1 MREANKTAHAV
12 RSGRATASTPPSTD
26 DGAAPVKPRD
36 YGKPRSRKLN
46 ESGKAL
52 LAAYMGASTDPVEAE
67 RVKLVRAC
75 RATVHSRVMAAREDP
90 DKFVEYCF
98 HDSETG
104 RPMRQAKIHRDLQA
118 SMASG
123 DDCVNL
129 LPRDHGKTTQT
140 EAHAL
145 WRLGNNPALRIKI
158 VCASDSKAVERLFA
172 IIQHIRTNDRVR
184 SVFPWLRPAGLGDWT
199 KHKIVVD
206 RPHISRDAS
215 IEALGVL
222 STATGG
228 RCDLL
233 FADDVVDRRNALEL
247 PKLRETIKSAWDS
260 DWSNL
265 LEPHAQ
271 SIYNATPWHV
281 SDLTHKLIRNPTY
294 RVMRRPVGTAKD
306 PYRPVWKEKWD
317 RPELKRRK
325 LRIGEMEYAR
335 GFRLVALSG
344 EFATVR
350 PEFVTYWDAPPDL
363 GALRV
368 FQAFDVSSGEAADY
382 FAAVTVGVDPATR
395 IIYVLDAWH
404 DKLTFLGRAG
414 AVARERK
421 RWHPNAQGI
430 EDEAMKSLR
439 QFLDEATLL
448 DTIPLRPTLSKAVR
462 LMGVTPYMERNQVAF
477 NPALHPDRIVN
488 AEETGDLVTE
498 LTEFPLGA
506 HDDLVDAYVH
516 AINLAAAYG
525 GADEEDR
532 AVQLGVSVIGG
543 GNGAGAGLLD
553 VPDDG
558 GNGAGNGGM
567 VAL

>member
-1 MREANKTAHAV
+1 
-12 RSGRATASTPPSTD
+12 
-26 DGAAPVKPRD
+26 
-36 YGKPRSRKLN
+36 
-46 ESGKAL
+46 
-52 LAAYMGASTDPVEAE
+52 MGASTDPVEAE
-67 RVKLVRAC
+67 RVRLVRTA
-75 RATVHSRVMAAREDP
+75 RAVVHSRVMAAREHP
-90 DKFVEYCF
+90 DRFIEYCF
-98 HDSETG
+98 RDETG
-104 RPMRQAKIHRDLQA
+104 QAIRQAKIHRDLQA
-118 SMASG
+118 AMASG

-129 LPRDHGKTTQT
+129 LPRDHGKTTQM
-140 EAHAL
+140 EAHAI
-145 WRLGNNPALRIKI
+145 WRLGNNPNLRIKI

-172 IIQHIRTNDRVR
+172 IIQHVRTNDRVR
-184 SVFPWLRPAGLGDWT
+184 SVFPWLRPAKLGDWT
-199 KHKIVVD
+199 KHKVVVERD
-206 RPHISRDAS
+206 HISRDAS
-215 IEALGVL
+215 IEALGIL

-247 PKLRETIKSAWDS
+247 PKLRETVKSAWDS

-265 LEPHAQ
+265 LEPGAQ

-281 SDLTHKLIRNPTY
+281 ADLTHKLMKNPTY

-306 PYRPVWKEKWD
+306 AYRPLWKEKWP
-317 RPELKRRK
+317 RAALKRRR
-325 LRIGEMEYAR
+325 LRIGELEYAR

-350 PEFVTYWDAPPDL
+350 GDWITYWDVPPDL

-368 FQAFDVSSGEAADY
+368 FQAFDVSSGEASDY

-421 RWHPNAQGI
+421 RWHPNGQGI

-448 DTIPLRPTLSKAVR
+448 DTIPLRPTLSKAIR
-462 LMGVTPYMERNQVAF
+462 LMGVTPYMERGQVLF
-477 NPALHPDRIVN
+477 NPALNPDRITN
-488 AEETGDLVTE
+488 REERGDVVGE

-506 HDDLVDAYVH
+506 HDDLVDAFVH

-525 GADEEDR
+525 GADDEDR
-532 AVQLGVSVIGG
+532 AVSLGVSVIGG
-543 GNGAGAGLLD
+543 NGAGAHSGSLAPP
-553 VPDDG
+553 PDNGTGGNGHG
-558 GNGAGNGGM
+558 GNGAS
-567 VAL
+567 VV